1 MSLCSRYSIF
11 LTGIVMMINKVCTVS
26 GMDAWLRGVRDF
38 CTSAP
43 LQRLPR
49 AWPLRVN
56 PPPRGFTVW
65 G

>member
-1 MSLCSRYSIF
+1 MHRKRCGCLAEEAEGLF
-11 LTGIVMMINKVCTVS
+11 VCTVS
-26 GMDAWLRGVRDF
+26 GMDAWLRGLRDF

-43 LQRLPR
+43 LQRFPR
-49 AWPLRVN
+49 PWPVRVN